1 MRILVIG
8 GTRFIG
14 PYVVR
19 RLSAMGHEVTVFH
32 RGQTEV
38 ELPPEVRHIHH
49 APVNLGDRRLF
60 ADFVGEF
67 KQFAPDVVL
76 DMIPGTKQDAQILV
90 HTFKDIARRVVA
102 ISSEDV
108 YRAYGRLH
116 RTEPGPPDPVPL
128 TEDSPL
134 REKLYPY
141 RSEPPRQPDD
151 PERWVD
157 DYEKILVERE
167 VMSDPELPGTVLRL
181 PMVYGPGDTGGRRT
195 FRYLK
200 RMDDG
205 RPVIL
210 LDEAQAQ
217 WRWSRGYVEDV
228 AFAITLAVVNNQA
241 AGRIYNVAEAQ
252 ALSGE
257 EWVRHIALAAG
268 WNGKIVVVP
277 KGLLPIESDLS
288 QHWVVDTTGI
298 RQELGYTETVP
309 QAEAFR
315 RTIAWQRAHL
325 PEEIDPAEFDYSA
338 EDAILAE
345 MGWGSR

>member
-19 RLSAMGHEVTVFH
+19 RLSEMGHEVIVFH
-32 RGQTEV
+32 RGQTEA

-49 APVNLGDRRLF
+49 GPVKLGDRRHFL
-60 ADFVGEF
+60 DFSDKF
-67 KQFAPDVVL
+67 KHLAPDVVL
-76 DMIPGTKQDAQILV
+76 DMIPGTEQDAQTLMR
-90 HTFKDIARRVVA
+90 TFKGVARRVVA

-128 TEDSPL
+128 AEDAPL

-141 RSEPPRQPDD
+141 RTTPPRKPDD
-151 PERWVD
+151 PERWID
-157 DYEKILVERE
+157 HYEKIRVERV

-181 PMVYGPGDTGGRRT
+181 PMVYGPRDTGGHRT
-195 FRYLK
+195 FKYLK

-205 RPVIL
+205 RPVIP

-228 AFAITLAVVNNQA
+228 AFAITLAVVNERA
-241 AGRIYNVAEAQ
+241 AGRIYNVAEAE

-257 EWVRHIALAAG
+257 AWVRHIARAAG
-268 WNGKIVVVP
+268 WNGKIVIVP
-277 KGLLPIESDLS
+277 TGLLPIESDLS
-288 QHWVVDTTGI
+288 QHWVVDTTSI
-298 RQELGYTETVP
+298 RQELGYTEIAP
-309 QAEAFR
+309 LEEAFR
-315 RTIAWQRAHL
+315 RTIAWQRAH
-325 PEEIDPAEFDYSA
+325 PPKEIDPSEFDYAA
-338 EDAILAE
+338 EDAILAGLE
-345 MGWGSR
+345 